1 MSNNKYKNKINKEKE
16 KCNKL
21 INKLYGDKFYFLH
34 GTTSKSIENILKSG
48 TIKLGTHTKERNFY
62 KNNMAS
68 LPYVYCNIE
77 FDDVPININNNYPLL
92 FPYILLIH
100 PKIIINHNLIFNK
113 QWSISPTSDSIYINK
128 EDNFNKNKK
137 KLEEI
142 KKSLIKIKNKTE
154 FRQNYH
160 EILFK
165 EDINLKDNLLG
176 IIYKYNEDKTYILE
190 LLKKYNYKNIK
201 IYNNINNFPLLCD
214 LLI

>member
-1 MSNNKYKNKINKEKE
+1 MSDNKYKNKINKEKD

-21 INKLYGDKFYFLH
+21 IKRLYGDVYYFMH
-34 GTTSKSIENILKSG
+34 GTTSNSIKNILKAG

-62 KNNMAS
+62 TNNMAS
-68 LPYVYCNIE
+68 LPFAYCNIE
-77 FDDVPININNNYPLL
+77 FDDVPININSNYPLL

-100 PKIIINHNLIFNK
+100 PRIIINHNLIFNK

-142 KKSLIKIKNKTE
+142 KKSLIEIKNKTKFE
-154 FRQNYH
+154 QNYH

-176 IIYKYNEDKTYILE
+176 IIYKYDEDKKYISD

-201 IYNNINNFPLLCD
+201 IYNNINNFPILCD